1 MAIRSYFKN
10 EMNLIKKS
18 KREKEEMHKQTIK
31 GVEVSIIQIGVS
43 KYLILLETGESFV
56 LKYRPQTDQEIAMLQ
71 SELQRRREEIDTLR
85 YYTQFI

>member
-1 MAIRSYFKN
+1 
-10 EMNLIKKS
+10 
-18 KREKEEMHKQTIK
+18 MHKQTIK

-71 SELQRRREEIDTLR
+71 SELQRRREEIDMLR